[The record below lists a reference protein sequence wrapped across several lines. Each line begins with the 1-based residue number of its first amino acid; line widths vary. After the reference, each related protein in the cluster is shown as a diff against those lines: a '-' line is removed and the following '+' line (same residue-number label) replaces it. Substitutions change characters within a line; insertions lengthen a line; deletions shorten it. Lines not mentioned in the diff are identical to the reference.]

1 MSYISP
7 RDRSQDPSI
16 VQKVVEVMLGDLD
29 LSWMES
35 IRERVAFRPS
45 DPRRGLTLDDINGA
59 SYGPDSIPEIVRNN
73 FSMAPRGSILVP
85 GLPSLGYRV
94 NRKSDVW
101 ADNAPALFEEAKSRR
116 WAPAKDVPW
125 SALDGRDP
133 EDRRERAVRQLATDL
148 IAIGLVTS
156 DVPAY
161 WVWRMNQEFHE
172 IKYLLCVQMF
182 DASRL
187 AEACRKRALY
197 GSGSLGVD
205 CKPLAELLKMVF
217 DCDTYPEA
225 SLSQNL
231 VLFPWVQSLLRHLE
245 YTSDNEA
252 DTLLGTRLAQDAGRF
267 IAYGSAHIRQLIAKR
282 PAEAEVLNESLDLLE
297 NGLVGAL
304 GAAELI
310 EPLIVLAGGL
320 GPVERLYA
328 RTLNDYLARLKSA
341 GLGDR
346 RERSPL
352 PDFVAMLRD

>member
-1 MSYISP
+1 MSYVSP
-7 RDRSQDPSI
+7 RDRSQDPTI
-16 VQKVVEVMLGDLD
+16 VQKMVDVMLGDLD
-29 LSWMES
+29 LSWMSS

-45 DPRRGLTLDDINGA
+45 DSRRGFTLDDINGG
-59 SYGPDSIPEIVRNN
+59 SYGPDTLPEIVRNN
-73 FSMAPRGSILVP
+73 FSMAPRGAILVP

-101 ADNAPALFEEAKSRR
+101 ADSAPALFEEGKSRR
-116 WAPAKDVPW
+116 WAPAVDVPW

-133 EDRRERAVRQLATDL
+133 QDRRELAVRQLATDL
-148 IAIGLVTS
+148 VAIGLVAS

-172 IKYLLCVQMF
+172 IKYLLCLQMF
-182 DASRL
+182 DGARL
-187 AEACRKRALY
+187 AEAFRKRALY

-231 VLFPWVQSLLRHLE
+231 VLFPWVQAIGRHFE
-245 YTSDNEA
+245 YLADNAA
-252 DTLLGTRLAQDAGRF
+252 DTILGMRLAQDATRF
-267 IAYGSAHIRQLIAKR
+267 IAYGTAHLRQLTATR
-282 PAEAEVLNESLDLLE
+282 PAEADVLNDHLDLLE

-304 GAAELI
+304 GAREVI
-310 EPLIVLAGGL
+310 EPLVVLSGGL
-320 GPVERLYA
+320 EPVAGLYV
-328 RTLNDYLARLKSA
+328 RTTDLYLARLERA

-352 PDFVAMLRD
+352 PDFLAMLSD